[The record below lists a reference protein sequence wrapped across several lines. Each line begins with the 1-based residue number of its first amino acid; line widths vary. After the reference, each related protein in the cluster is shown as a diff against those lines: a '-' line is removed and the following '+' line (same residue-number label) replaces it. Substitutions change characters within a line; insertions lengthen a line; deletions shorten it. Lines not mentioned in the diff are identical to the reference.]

1 MNLPEMRSGC
11 HLYFTNADI
20 VGFDSSDADTSA
32 MRMACHAPS
41 TALSDGRACVASRAR
56 AVASKMMPRA
66 APERLGRVVSRS
78 SASRSALSTRA
89 RGSARPRERAASVRV
104 CAIGKLFGGVGSDE
118 NADSN
123 VFAAKKRSAVRIP
136 GLVVDVT
143 PAEVS
148 DENAMRALEEVV
160 QRGATAVILSDA
172 EDAASTRA
180 LFDAG
185 LALKERLRGR
195 AALFVADR
203 TDIVASVEADG
214 VVLGDD
220 GVPVVVA
227 RRSMPGPAVVARAVS
242 DEKAALV
249 AAKEGADLILVR
261 GSSSANET
269 KNARRSTSDVVSAI
283 SASKISVPVFAAVEA
298 NGLGD
303 AAAVDALVAA
313 GARGFALSS
322 AAHNADAEDS
332 TKRALDAVAAVL
344 NTDDDSRSGAA
355 DVEAAEANRAVPE
368 GDSSASS
375 AFPTGLAGKLM
386 DGASLELLERERALL
401 DEAVSFL
408 RSGAPELEEIDLLVE
423 ARKGLEE
430 LFLLVIVGE
439 FNAGKSSVINAVL
452 GERFLKEGILPT
464 TNEITVLKYGET
476 NEVKQSTDGFYTQTI
491 PAELL
496 KEVNIVDTPGTNVI
510 LERQQRLT
518 EEFVPRAD
526 LVLFVLSADRPMT
539 ESEVKFLTYIKKWGK
554 KVVFVVNKCDR
565 LESENEVREVA
576 AFVADNAER
585 LLGVTDAAVMPVSAK
600 AALAAKRT
608 GAPLDD
614 TGFSELEDYVLS
626 FLGGGTGVGGSRGGE
641 GMRLKLNT
649 PLQVSEQLLA
659 AAEDILAAERRAA
672 GEEAKA
678 ATGVGDAMEA
688 YADAMSE
695 DFGAQLDAVRQCV
708 LRSVA
713 RCDDVLD
720 STLRLT
726 NAAELFTAYVLGNG
740 GGAARR
746 AYETAVLGDARAELR
761 AALAEHT
768 GWLKRNNQN
777 QLAAYESAVRARGFD
792 PAETDLGLA
801 AVIAAEGDEEGT
813 REDALGPNPG
823 DEPGK
828 RTETAADLGDVV
840 AEDSNATRLGRASD
854 LIRRRY
860 SAKDETSAA
869 AIASGFDHAAAASLL
884 EEEVKSAVYATVGAA
899 GGAFFVAVFLSG
911 FLDSL
916 AEDVLAVSLTAAVAY
931 VSVLSLPLK
940 RAETKAKV
948 RAAAEDLLAETEK
961 AMRAEF
967 ERKTLAATRQVLATT
982 APWSRAAVEAENEI
996 AANQARRDALQ
1007 EALDA
1012 LRRDVQSL

>member
-1 MNLPEMRSGC
+1 
-11 HLYFTNADI
+11 
-20 VGFDSSDADTSA
+20 

-41 TALSDGRACVASRAR
+41 PALLGRRAPVASRAR
-56 AVASKMMPRA
+56 TSASRTIPCVAPG
-66 APERLGRVVSRS
+66 RLGRVVARS
-78 SASRSALSTRA
+78 SASRGSLSTRA
-89 RGSARPRERAASVRV
+89 RGPARPRARTATPRIS
-104 CAIGKLFGGVGSDE
+104 AIGKLFGGGGSDD
-118 NADSN
+118 DSQAN

-136 GLVVDVT
+136 GLVVHVT
-143 PAEVS
+143 PAEVA
-148 DENAMRALEEVV
+148 DENAVEAFEDVMR
-160 QRGATAVILSDA
+160 RGATAVILSDA

-203 TDIVASVEADG
+203 TDIAASVEADG

-227 RRSMPGPAVVARAVS
+227 RRSMPGPAVVARAVG

-249 AAKEGADLILVR
+249 AAKEGADLVFVR
-261 GSSSANET
+261 GSGSGGSEGGSEGG
-269 KNARRSTSDVVSAI
+269 STTLNIVSAV
-283 SASKISVPVFAAVEA
+283 ASKISVPVFARLDGEA
-298 NGLGD
+298 NGFGD
-303 AAAVDALVAA
+303 ADAVDALVAA
-313 GARGFALSS
+313 GARGFALAS
-322 AAHNADAEDS
+322 ADLTDLRSANAEDS
-332 TKRALDAVAAVL
+332 AQRALDAVAAVL
-344 NTDDDSRSGAA
+344 KTDDGARSGAA
-355 DVEAAEANRAVPE
+355 DVEAAKANRAVPARAS
-368 GDSSASS
+368 GTSGTSAAS
-375 AFPTGLAGKLM
+375 AGLAGKLI
-386 DGASLELLERERALL
+386 DGPSLALLERERALL
-401 DEAVSFL
+401 DECVSFL

-464 TNEITVLKYGET
+464 TNEITVLKHGDVNET
-476 NEVKQSTDGFYTQTI
+476 KQSTDGFYTQFI

-539 ESEVKFLTYIKKWGK
+539 ESEVKFLSYIKKWGK
-554 KVVFVVNKCDR
+554 KVVFVLNKCDR
-565 LESENEVREVA
+565 LENEAEIDEVR

-585 LLGVTDAAVMPVSAK
+585 LLGATEPAVMPVSAK
-600 AALAAKRT
+600 AALAAKRN
-608 GAPLDD
+608 GDADALAE
-614 TGFSELEDYVLS
+614 TGFVELEDHVLS
-626 FLGGGTGVGGSRGGE
+626 FLGGGRPGSGGGRGGE

-649 PLQVSEQLLA
+649 PLQVSDLLFA
-659 AAEDILAAERRAA
+659 AAEEILASERKAAEAETR
-672 GEEAKA
+672 A

-801 AVIAAEGDEEGT
+801 AVIAAEGDDEGT

>member
-1 MNLPEMRSGC
+1 M
-11 HLYFTNADI
+11 
-20 VGFDSSDADTSA
+20 
-32 MRMACHAPS
+32 
-41 TALSDGRACVASRAR
+41 
-56 AVASKMMPRA
+56 
-66 APERLGRVVSRS
+66 
-78 SASRSALSTRA
+78 
-89 RGSARPRERAASVRV
+89 RV

-160 QRGATAVILSDA
+160 RRGATAVILSDA

-185 LALKERLRGR
+185 LTLKERLRGR

-203 TDIVASVEADG
+203 TDIAASVEADG

-227 RRSMPGPAVVARAVS
+227 RRSMPGPAVVARAVG

-261 GSSSANET
+261 GGSSSASGDTENDE
-269 KNARRSTSDVVSAI
+269 RRSASDVVSAI
-283 SASKISVPVFAAVEA
+283 FGASKISVPVFASLEA

-322 AAHNADAEDS
+322 APRDPDAAGDGA
-332 TKRALDAVAAVL
+332 KRALDAVAAVL
-344 NTDDDSRSGAA
+344 KTDDGSRSAA
-355 DVEAAEANRAVPE
+355 GDVEAAKANRAIE
-368 GDSSASS
+368 TEASSASS
-375 AFPTGLAGKLM
+375 ASSAAPTGLAGKLI
-386 DGASLELLERERALL
+386 DGASLALLERERALL

-464 TNEITVLKYGET
+464 TNEITVLKYGAS

-565 LESENEVREVA
+565 LENEGEVREVA
-576 AFVADNAER
+576 TFVADNAER

-740 GGAARR
+740 GGDRLRR

-813 REDALGPNPG
+813 RNETRNLSVPGTSSDAASAEAAKEDALGPNPG

-828 RTETAADLGDVV
+828 RTAIAADLGDVV
-840 AEDSNATRLGRASD
+840 AGDSNATPLGRASD
-854 LIRRRY
+854 LTRRRY
-860 SAKDETSAA
+860 SAEDETSAA

>member
-1 MNLPEMRSGC
+1 
-11 HLYFTNADI
+11 
-20 VGFDSSDADTSA
+20 

-41 TALSDGRACVASRAR
+41 PALLGRRAPVASRAR
-56 AVASKMMPRA
+56 ASASRTIPCVAPG
-66 APERLGRVVSRS
+66 RLGRVVARS
-78 SASRSALSTRA
+78 SASRGSLSTRA
-89 RGSARPRERAASVRV
+89 RGPARPRARSATPRIS
-104 CAIGKLFGGVGSDE
+104 AIGKLFGGGGSDD
-118 NADSN
+118 DSQAN

-136 GLVVDVT
+136 GLVVHVT
-143 PAEVS
+143 PAEVA
-148 DENAMRALEEVV
+148 DENAVEAFEDLMR
-160 QRGATAVILSDA
+160 RGATAVILSDA
-172 EDAASTRA
+172 EDAASTRE

-203 TDIVASVEADG
+203 TDIAASVEADG

-227 RRSMPGPAVVARAVS
+227 RRSMPGPAVVARAVG

-249 AAKEGADLILVR
+249 AAKEGADLVFVR
-261 GSSSANET
+261 GSKSGGSEGSG
-269 KNARRSTSDVVSAI
+269 KGSTTLDIVSAV
-283 SASKISVPVFAAVEA
+283 ASKISVPVFARLDGEA

-303 AAAVDALVAA
+303 ADAVDALVAA
-313 GARGFALSS
+313 GARGFALAS
-322 AAHNADAEDS
+322 ADLRSADSEDS
-332 TKRALDAVAAVL
+332 AQRALDAVAAVL
-344 NTDDDSRSGAA
+344 KTDDGARSGAA
-355 DVEAAEANRAVPE
+355 DVEAAKANRAVPARAS
-368 GDSSASS
+368 GTSGISAAS
-375 AFPTGLAGKLM
+375 AGLAGKLI
-386 DGASLELLERERALL
+386 DGPSLALLERERALL
-401 DEAVSFL
+401 DECVSFL

-464 TNEITVLKYGET
+464 TNEITVLKYGDVNET
-476 NEVKQSTDGFYTQTI
+476 KQSTDGFYTQYI

-539 ESEVKFLTYIKKWGK
+539 ESEVKFLSYIKKWGK
-554 KVVFVVNKCDR
+554 KVVFVLNKCDR
-565 LESENEVREVA
+565 LENESEIDEVR

-585 LLGVTDAAVMPVSAK
+585 LLGATDPAVMPVSAK
-600 AALAAKRT
+600 AALAAKRN
-608 GAPLDD
+608 GDVDALNE
-614 TGFSELEDYVLS
+614 TGFVELEDHVLS
-626 FLGGGTGVGGSRGGE
+626 FLGGGRPGGGGSRGGE

-649 PLQVSEQLLA
+649 PLQVSDLLFA
-659 AAEDILAAERRAA
+659 AAEEILASERKAAES
-672 GEEAKA
+672 EVSA

-740 GGAARR
+740 GGDRLRR
-746 AYETAVLGDARAELR
+746 TYETAVLGDARAELR

-801 AVIAAEGDEEGT
+801 AVIAAEGDETKDLSVPGT
-813 REDALGPNPG
+813 SSDAASADASKEDARLFGPNPG

-840 AEDSNATRLGRASD
+840 ERDASNATPLGRASD
-854 LIRRRY
+854 LTRRRY
-860 SAKDETSAA
+860 SAEDETSAA

-899 GGAFFVAVFLSG
+899 GGSFFVAVFLSG

-948 RAAAEDLLAETEK
+948 RAAAENLLAETEK

>member
-1 MNLPEMRSGC
+1 M
-11 HLYFTNADI
+11 
-20 VGFDSSDADTSA
+20 
-32 MRMACHAPS
+32 
-41 TALSDGRACVASRAR
+41 ASRTT
-56 AVASKMMPRA
+56 PRA
-66 APERLGRVVSRS
+66 APERLGRVVARS
-78 SASRSALSTRA
+78 SASRGALSTRA
-89 RGSARPRERAASVRV
+89 RGSARPRARAATLRV
-104 CAIGKLFGGVGSDE
+104 SAIGKLFGGIGSDDDSE
-118 NADSN
+118 SN

-160 QRGATAVILSDA
+160 RRGATAVILSDA

-185 LALKERLRGR
+185 LTLKERLRGR

-203 TDIVASVEADG
+203 TDIAASVEADG

-227 RRSMPGPAVVARAVS
+227 RRSMPGPAVVARAVG

-261 GSSSANET
+261 GGSSSASGDTENDE
-269 KNARRSTSDVVSAI
+269 RRSASDVVSAI
-283 SASKISVPVFAAVEA
+283 FGASKISVPVFASLEA

-322 AAHNADAEDS
+322 APRDPDAAGDGA
-332 TKRALDAVAAVL
+332 KRALDAVAAVL
-344 NTDDDSRSGAA
+344 KTDDGSRSAA
-355 DVEAAEANRAVPE
+355 GDVEAAKANRAVE
-368 GDSSASS
+368 TEASSASS
-375 AFPTGLAGKLM
+375 ASSAAPTGLAGKLI
-386 DGASLELLERERALL
+386 DGASLALLERERALL

-464 TNEITVLKYGET
+464 TNEITVLKYGAS
-476 NEVKQSTDGFYTQTI
+476 NEVKQSTDGFYTQTV

-565 LESENEVREVA
+565 LENEGEVREVA
-576 AFVADNAER
+576 TFVADNAER

-608 GAPLDD
+608 GAPLEN
-614 TGFSELEDYVLS
+614 TGFTELEDYVLS
-626 FLGGGTGVGGSRGGE
+626 FLGGGGGGGGSRGGE

-649 PLQVSEQLLA
+649 PLQVSEQLFA
-659 AAEDILAAERRAA
+659 AAEEILAAERRAA
-672 GEEAKA
+672 GEETKA

-726 NAAELFTAYVLGNG
+726 NAAELFTSYVLGNG
-740 GGAARR
+740 GGAVQR
-746 AYETAVLGDARAELR
+746 AYAAAVLGDARAELR

-768 GWLKRNNQN
+768 GWLKRNNTN
-777 QLAAYESAVRARGFD
+777 QLAAYEDAVRARGFD
-792 PAETDLGLA
+792 PEETDLGLA
-801 AVIAAEGDEEGT
+801 AVIAAEPAEEDGEAGEARASRRGPDDAEDGETNGDAAAAEEDGEAISDPS
-813 REDALGPNPG
+813 R
-823 DEPGK
+823 
-828 RTETAADLGDVV
+828 TAASL
-840 AEDSNATRLGRASD
+840 AEIADEGGTMSASD
-854 LIRRRY
+854 LVRRRY
-860 SAKDETSAA
+860 SAADETSALAVA
-869 AIASGFDHAAAASLL
+869 AGFDHGAAAALL

-916 AEDVLAVSLTAAVAY
+916 AEDVLAFSLTAAVGY

-948 RAAAEDLLAETEK
+948 RAAAEDFLAETEK

-982 APWSRAAVEAENEI
+982 APWSRAAVETENEI

>member
-1 MNLPEMRSGC
+1 
-11 HLYFTNADI
+11 
-20 VGFDSSDADTSA
+20 
-32 MRMACHAPS
+32 
-41 TALSDGRACVASRAR
+41 
-56 AVASKMMPRA
+56 MPRA
-66 APERLGRVVSRS
+66 EHRAVR
-78 SASRSALSTRA
+78 RA
-89 RGSARPRERAASVRV
+89 RVRYEARARHGVEDDAARAATLRV
-104 CAIGKLFGGVGSDE
+104 SAIGKLFGGIGSDDDSE
-118 NADSN
+118 SN

-160 QRGATAVILSDA
+160 RRGATAVILSDA

-185 LALKERLRGR
+185 LTLKERLRGR

-203 TDIVASVEADG
+203 TDIAASVEADG

-227 RRSMPGPAVVARAVS
+227 RRSMPGPAVVARAVG

-261 GSSSANET
+261 GGSSSASGDTENDE
-269 KNARRSTSDVVSAI
+269 RRSASDVVSAI
-283 SASKISVPVFAAVEA
+283 FGASKISVPVFASLEA

-322 AAHNADAEDS
+322 APRDPDAAGDGA
-332 TKRALDAVAAVL
+332 KRALDAVAAVL
-344 NTDDDSRSGAA
+344 KTDDGSRSAA
-355 DVEAAEANRAVPE
+355 GDVEAAKANRAIE
-368 GDSSASS
+368 TEASSASS
-375 AFPTGLAGKLM
+375 ASSAAPTGLAGKLI
-386 DGASLELLERERALL
+386 DGASLALLERERALL

-464 TNEITVLKYGET
+464 TNEITVLKYGAS
-476 NEVKQSTDGFYTQTI
+476 NEVKQSTDGFYTQTV

-565 LESENEVREVA
+565 LENEGEVREVA
-576 AFVADNAER
+576 TFVADNAER

-713 RCDDVLD
+713 RCDEVLD

-726 NAAELFTAYVLGNG
+726 NAAELFATYVLGDG
-740 GGAARR
+740 GGAVKR
-746 AYETAVLGDARAELR
+746 AYAAAVLGDAQAELR

-768 GWLKRNNQN
+768 GWLKRNNTN
-777 QLAAYESAVRARGFD
+777 QLAAYENAVRARGFD
-792 PAETDLGLA
+792 PEKTDLGLA
-801 AVIAAEGDEEGT
+801 AVIAAEPAEADGDAGDA
-813 REDALGPNPG
+813 REDAETRDDARSGVEDGDAISNPT
-823 DEPGK
+823 
-828 RTETAADLGDVV
+828 RTATDV
-840 AEDSNATRLGRASD
+840 AEVAEGSPVTSASD
-854 LIRRRY
+854 LVRRRY
-860 SAKDETSAA
+860 SAADETSALA
-869 AIASGFDHAAAASLL
+869 VASGFDHGAAAALL
-884 EEEVKSAVYATVGAA
+884 EEEVKSATYATVGAA

-916 AEDVLAVSLTAAVAY
+916 AEDVLAVSLTAAVGY

-948 RAAAEDLLAETEK
+948 RAAAEDFLAETEK

-982 APWSRAAVEAENEI
+982 APWSRAAVETENEI

>member
-1 MNLPEMRSGC
+1 
-11 HLYFTNADI
+11 
-20 VGFDSSDADTSA
+20 

-41 TALSDGRACVASRAR
+41 PALLGRRAPVASRAR
-56 AVASKMMPRA
+56 TSASRTIPCVAPG
-66 APERLGRVVSRS
+66 RLGRVVARS
-78 SASRSALSTRA
+78 SASRGSLSTRA
-89 RGSARPRERAASVRV
+89 RGPARPRARTATPRIS
-104 CAIGKLFGGVGSDE
+104 AIGKLFGGGGSDD
-118 NADSN
+118 DSQAN

-136 GLVVDVT
+136 GLVVHVT
-143 PAEVS
+143 PAEVA
-148 DENAMRALEEVV
+148 DENAVEAFEDVMR
-160 QRGATAVILSDA
+160 RGATAVILSDA
-172 EDAASTRA
+172 EDAASTRE

-203 TDIVASVEADG
+203 TDIAASVEADG

-227 RRSMPGPAVVARAVS
+227 RRSMPGPAVVARAVG

-249 AAKEGADLILVR
+249 AAKEGADLVFVR
-261 GSSSANET
+261 GSGSGGSGGGSG
-269 KNARRSTSDVVSAI
+269 KGSTTLDIVSAT
-283 SASKISVPVFAAVEA
+283 ASKISVPVFARLDGEA

-303 AAAVDALVAA
+303 ADAVDALVAA
-313 GARGFALSS
+313 GARGFALAS
-322 AAHNADAEDS
+322 ADLTDLRSADAEDS
-332 TKRALDAVAAVL
+332 AQRALDAVAAVL
-344 NTDDDSRSGAA
+344 KTDDGARSGAA
-355 DVEAAEANRAVPE
+355 DVEAAKANRAVPARAS
-368 GDSSASS
+368 GTSGTSAAS
-375 AFPTGLAGKLM
+375 AGLAGKLI
-386 DGASLELLERERALL
+386 DGPSLALLERERALL
-401 DEAVSFL
+401 DECVSFL

-464 TNEITVLKYGET
+464 TNEITVLKHGDVNET
-476 NEVKQSTDGFYTQTI
+476 KQSTDGFYTQFI

-539 ESEVKFLTYIKKWGK
+539 ESEVKFLSYIKKWGK
-554 KVVFVVNKCDR
+554 KVVFVLNKRDR
-565 LESENEVREVA
+565 LENEAEIDEVR

-585 LLGVTDAAVMPVSAK
+585 LLGATEPAVMPVSAK
-600 AALAAKRT
+600 AALAAKRN
-608 GAPLDD
+608 GDADALAE
-614 TGFSELEDYVLS
+614 TGFVELEDHVLS
-626 FLGGGTGVGGSRGGE
+626 FLGGGRPGSGGSRGGE

-649 PLQVSEQLLA
+649 PLQVSELLFA
-659 AAEDILAAERRAA
+659 AAEEILASERKAAEAETR
-672 GEEAKA
+672 A

-740 GGAARR
+740 GGDRLRR

-801 AVIAAEGDEEGT
+801 AIIAAEGDEEGT

-854 LIRRRY
+854 LILRRY